1 MRWKG
6 RKNGDL
12 LALARDEFDALI
24 TLDKDIPYQQNITPS
39 DVGVMI
45 LVARTSSI
53 ASLRPLV
60 PQILERLRTI
70 RRGEIVHIYPPQAE

>member
-6 RKNGDL
+6 VLNGEL

-24 TLDKDIPYQQNITPS
+24 TLDKDIPYQQNITPA

-53 ASLRPLV
+53 ESLRPLV
-60 PQILERLRTI
+60 PQILDRLRTI
-70 RRGEIVHIYPPQAE
+70 RRGEIVRICPPQAE

>member
-6 RKNGDL
+6 RKNGEL
-12 LALARDEFDALI
+12 LALARDEFDVLI
-24 TLDKDIPYQQNITPS
+24 TLDKDMPYQQNITPS

-53 ASLRPLV
+53 ESLRPLA

-70 RRGEIVHIYPPQAE
+70 RRGEVVHICPPQAE